1 MSNTD
6 QFKPES
12 ISLTPNHVSG
22 RRPAQDT
29 GAFQS
34 SGLQGF
40 LGGSPGAVFVRL
52 AVASL
57 IVGFF
62 LVWLDIHPYQILN
75 ILQRFVQ
82 RLWDMGFD
90 AVREVGQYVLA
101 GAAIVIPV
109 WFLSRLLKFGGR

>member
-1 MSNTD
+1 MSNSD
-6 QFKPES
+6 PYKPDTVT
-12 ISLTPNHVSG
+12 LTPNHLSG
-22 RRPAQDT
+22 RSPIGQND
-29 GAFQS
+29 
-34 SGLQGF
+34 GLHGF

-52 AVASL
+52 AVSSL

-75 ILQRFVQ
+75 ILQRFAQ

>member
-12 ISLTPNHVSG
+12 ISLTPNHVAG
-22 RRPAQDT
+22 RRPAQDP
-29 GAFQS
+29 GALQS
-34 SGLQGF
+34 GGLQSF